1 MLPDTIQLIPL
12 DQIDTEALTRD
23 RTANDPAA
31 MQELQNSILANGLRM
46 PIEVFELEPDSG
58 LKPYALVSGFR
69 RLTAF
74 RTLAETI
81 NPTKFAEIPAIVRFP
96 ETITAAYTAMVEE
109 NAVRAEISAYE
120 RGRIAVIAVEKGLF
134 DSLDAAIAGLYP
146 SASPVK
152 RSRIRSLAELTE
164 ELDGH
169 LTAPELLS
177 QRQALRIV
185 AALRANFGD
194 VIRTAL
200 SQTKDR
206 ASELQWQILLPIL
219 LEAEHEHRN
228 PPPMQR
234 PGYPKRV
241 IRPHPGVTIRREM
254 TRNGWILHITG
265 HEARGMMINTVME
278 TIEMMYAPR

>member
-12 DQIDTEALTRD
+12 DQINPEALTRD
-23 RTANDPAA
+23 RIANDPVA
-31 MQELQNSILANGLRM
+31 MEELQNSILANGLRM
-46 PIEVFELEPDSG
+46 PIEVFELEPG
-58 LKPYALVSGFR
+58 NGNLPYALVSGFR
-69 RLTAF
+69 RLSAF
-74 RTLAETI
+74 RELSATLGQA
-81 NPTKFAEIPAIVRFP
+81 KFSEIPAIIRYP
-96 ETITAAYTAMVEE
+96 ESITSAYTAMVEE
-109 NAVRAEISAYE
+109 NAVRSEISAYE

-146 SASPVK
+146 TSNPVK

-164 ELDGH
+164 ELDGS

-206 ASELQWQILLPIL
+206 APELQWQILLPIL

-228 PPPMQR
+228 PPPVQR

-241 IRPHPGVTIRREM
+241 IRPHPGVTTRREM